1 MEMKGLSSQSTLY
14 KHYFLTLLLMLSCAT
29 ARSQS
34 VIIKGTV
41 IDDKK
46 QPVEL
51 ATVRI
56 EGTAYG
62 GVCDL
67 KGRYRFVAESSDSMV
82 VIASMVGHETR
93 KRVLRNPTD
102 SITLNLMLPSLGY
115 ELGEVEVRDVRRQ
128 TNNMADVSIRDMRHM
143 GNASGGGVEQVIAT
157 QAGVS
162 THNELSSQ
170 YNVRGGSFDENSVY
184 MNGIEVYRPLL
195 IRSGQQEGL
204 SIINPDMVE
213 KIAFSAGGFDA
224 AYGEKMSSV
233 LDITYKKV
241 RGFEGSLSASLLGA
255 SVYAGYGTGK
265 FSMSHGFRY
274 KTMKNL
280 LGTLQTK
287 GEYDP
292 RDLDYQTYLSW
303 SPNPHWTFDLMG
315 VISLNDYRFKPSD
328 RETKFGTMQE
338 VKDFKVYFD
347 GEEKDKFHT
356 YFGAFSTTY
365 NFNPQNALTL
375 NLSAFK
381 TTEREAYDISGQYWL
396 SEYGDEEGGLGI
408 GTYMEHARNRLT
420 ASVVNV
426 GLTGKTRLTGHDIR
440 YGALVKFENVKET
453 MREWEFRDSA
463 GYSLPHSDQRLD
475 LIYNLSSRNE
485 EKSNH
490 LELFAQDKWRM
501 ETAHGELV
509 LNYGLRLTHWSWNKE
524 WLVSPRATLAFIP
537 SANENLVLR
546 FSTGLYYQTPFYK
559 EMRDTTTL
567 GGNTIAYL
575 KTDIKSQRSIH
586 FLLAGEYKFRVSDRP
601 FKFTAEAYYK
611 ALSNLIPYNV
621 DNVRVVYYG
630 GNIAKG
636 YAAGLDLK
644 LYGEFVP
651 GTDSWVSV
659 GIMKTAEQINGGNWV
674 PRPTDQRL
682 NFSLFFSDYFPNTDR
697 WKITVRGHYAS
708 GLPFGP
714 PHTGREQQ
722 VFRMSSYKRVDIGL
736 SYRLLNNEDRHLRSP
751 FAGTF
756 KNIWVGIDAFNALGI
771 NNVNSYYWITDITNN
786 QYAVPNYLTGRQ
798 INARLLFEF

>member
-1 MEMKGLSSQSTLY
+1 MEQKGQSSKSTAY
-14 KHYFLTLLLMLSCAT
+14 KYLLLTLLLMGTCA
-29 ARSQS
+29 AAWAQS

-56 EGTAYG
+56 EGTAFG

-102 SITLNLMLPSLGY
+102 SITLNLMLPALGY

-224 AYGEKMSSV
+224 VYGEKMSSV

-255 SVYAGYGTGK
+255 SVYAGYGTDK
-265 FSMSHGFRY
+265 FSMIHGFRY

-303 SPNPHWTFDLMG
+303 SPNRHWTFDLMG
-315 VISLNDYRFKPSD
+315 IVSLNDYKFKPSD
-328 RETKFGTMQE
+328 RETKFGTME
-338 VKDFKVYFD
+338 NVKDFKVYFD

-365 NFNPQNALTL
+365 NFNPYNSLTL

-408 GTYMEHARNRLT
+408 GTYMEHARNRLN
-420 ASVVNV
+420 ASMVNV
-426 GLTGKTRLTGHDIR
+426 GLSGKTRLTGHDIR
-440 YGALVKFENVKET
+440 YGALMKFENVKET

-463 GYSLPHSDQRLD
+463 GYSLPHSDNRLD
-475 LIYNLSSRNE
+475 LIYNLVSQNE

-490 LELFAQDKWRM
+490 LELYAQDKWRI
-501 ETAHGELV
+501 ETTHGEFV

-524 WLVSPRATLAFIP
+524 WLLSPRATLAFIP
-537 SANENLVLR
+537 AANENLVLR

-559 EMRDTTTL
+559 EMRDTMTVN
-567 GGNTIAYL
+567 GNTIAYL

-586 FLLAGEYKFRVSDRP
+586 LLLAGEYKFRIGNRP

-611 ALSNLIPYNV
+611 ALSNLIPYNI

-636 YAAGLDLK
+636 YATGIDLK

-697 WKITVRGHYAS
+697 WKISVRGHYAG

-736 SYRLLNNEDRHLRSP
+736 SYRLLNNEDRHLRSS
-751 FAGTF
+751 FANTF

-798 INARLLFEF
+798 INARVLFEF